1 MGSVLQ
7 TTLLALHLIIVIALV
22 IFILLQPSEGGGL
35 GMGGGGM
42 DSFMSGHAKANFFTR
57 TTAILATC
65 FFLTTLIIG
74 ILTGQSGKSQILE
87 ESGATAPQEQ
97 STTAPLIPNAEGS
110 LDFNIPA
117 SSSTSGQAGE

>member
-7 TTLLALHLIIVIALV
+7 TTLLALHLVIVIALV

-65 FFLTTLIIG
+65 FFLTTIVIG
-74 ILTGQSGKSQILE
+74 ILTSQSSKSQILE
-87 ESGATAPQEQ
+87 EAASGSIVQEQ
-97 STTAPLIPNAEGS
+97 SGANPLVPEAGQ
-110 LDFNIPA
+110 DFNIPA
-117 SSSTSGQAGE
+117 SSTNQ